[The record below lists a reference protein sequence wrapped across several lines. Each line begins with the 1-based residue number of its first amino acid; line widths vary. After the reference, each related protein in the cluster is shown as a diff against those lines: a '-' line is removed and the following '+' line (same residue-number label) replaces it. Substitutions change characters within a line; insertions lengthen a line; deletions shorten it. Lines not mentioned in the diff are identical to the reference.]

1 MRFIF
6 ATVLAAVLLSSC
18 AHKRTSDTTLLE
30 DSAFAAKTS
39 SSPVGKKGDKAGAVE
54 VPKTTGIVVDNKDL
68 QALESMTKA
77 VEAYVIKGEKK
88 SFTKLCNDKRFDCFV
103 DEVNFPKGKKKIVR
117 TIPPYATG
125 PKMGLQG
132 EKRIHVKYDFYP

>member
-6 ATVLAAVLLSSC
+6 ATLLGAVLLTSC

-30 DSAFAAKTS
+30 DNAFPPKAS
-39 SSPVGKKGDKAGAVE
+39 SSAASKKGDKSGATE
-54 VPKTTGIVVDNKDL
+54 LQKTTGIVVDNKDL
-68 QALESMTKA
+68 QALEQMTKA

-88 SFTKLCNDKRFDCFV
+88 SLTKLCNDKRFDCFV
-103 DEVNFPKGKKKIVR
+103 DEANFPKGKKKIAR
-117 TIPPYATG
+117 TVPPYATG
-125 PKMGLQG
+125 TKMGLQG